1 MDLKKCEIFVRSI
14 DMGSFSK
21 AAEQSGYTPSGV
33 AHMMNALEDEIGFPL
48 LVRGHRGVT
57 PTENGQ
63 KLLPIL
69 RELLRWN
76 EQFRQTAAEINGLET
91 GTVTI
96 GAYSSI
102 ATHWL
107 PKVIKAFREK
117 YPHIEI
123 HLMEGIRQEVDGWLS
138 GRRVDLAFFSY
149 QDPMPYE
156 WIPLKTDP
164 MLAVLPPEHPMAQL
178 AAYPLSACQ
187 EEAFIMPALGK
198 DDDVVELLKK
208 ADLTP
213 HICFSTL
220 ENYAALAMIECGL
233 GMSVMN
239 ELITKG
245 RQNNVV
251 MLPLAPPQSITLG
264 IAVPSVKAASPAVR
278 KFITYATRILTE

>member
-1 MDLKKCEIFVRSI
+1 MDLKKCEIFVRAI
-14 DMGSFSK
+14 DTGSFSK

-33 AHMMNALEDEIGFPL
+33 AHMMNALESEIGFSL

-57 PTENGQ
+57 ATENGQ

-69 RELLRWN
+69 RELLRWD

-91 GTVTI
+91 GTIRI

-107 PKVIKAFREK
+107 PKVIKVFREK

-138 GRRVDLAFFSY
+138 ERRVDLAFFSY
-149 QDPMPYE
+149 QEPMPYE

-164 MLAVLPPEHPMAQL
+164 MLAVLPPDHPMSQL

-198 DDDVVELLKK
+198 DNDVVELLKK

-213 HICFSTL
+213 QICFSTL

-251 MLPLAPPQSITLG
+251 MLPLDPPHSITLG
-264 IAVPSVKAASPAVR
+264 IAVPSIKAASPAVR
-278 KFITYATRILTE
+278 KFITYATRIVKE

>member
-1 MDLKKCEIFVRSI
+1 MDLKKCEVFVRAI

-69 RELLRWN
+69 RELLRWS

-149 QDPMPYE
+149 QEPMPYE

-213 HICFSTL
+213 QICFSTL

-264 IAVPSVKAASPAVR
+264 IAIPSIKAASPAVR